1 MRISGLAHR
10 AGEVCRVAAVLAL
23 SVLTGCAS
31 SLSAQVTRYQ
41 QWPADTVGATYR
53 IDASDVQTGN
63 LQFSAYSDMVRAAI
77 GATGMVEARGSL
89 PPRFDI
95 SLEYGNPVNQVWVQR
110 NPDPFYGGGYY
121 GFYHRPFGLGYVPGY
136 GWPYEPVPEQAQIA
150 VFRNYLTVVIRD
162 RAHDHREVYRTTARN
177 TGRGDNLTAVMPYLA
192 RAVFDHFPGGNGQV
206 VDVKYDLP
214 R

>member
-1 MRISGLAHR
+1 M
-10 AGEVCRVAAVLAL
+10 AALLVL
-23 SVLTGCAS
+23 SVLAGCAS

-41 QWPADTVGATYR
+41 QWPGDTVGAMYR
-53 IDASDVQTGN
+53 IDASDAQKGN

-77 GATGMVEARGSL
+77 GATGMVEARGSA

-95 SLEYGNPVNQVWVQR
+95 SLEYGNPVSQVWVQR

-121 GFYHRPFGLGYVPGY
+121 GFNRRPFGWGYSPWY
-136 GWPYEPVPEQAQIA
+136 GWPYGPVPEQVQID
-150 VFRNYLTVVIRD
+150 VFKNYLTVVIRD
-162 RAHDHREVYRTTARN
+162 RTQDHREVYRATARN
-177 TGRGDNLTAVMPYLA
+177 TSRGDNLTAVMPYLA
-192 RAVFDHFPGGNGQV
+192 RAVFDHFPGRNGQV